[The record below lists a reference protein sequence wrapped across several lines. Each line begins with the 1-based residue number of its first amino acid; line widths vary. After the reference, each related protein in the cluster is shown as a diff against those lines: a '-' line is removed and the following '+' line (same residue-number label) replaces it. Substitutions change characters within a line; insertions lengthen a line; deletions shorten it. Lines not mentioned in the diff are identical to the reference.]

1 MVFGQSSLGGLFR
14 TTGLKSPIDR
24 MTRCRLGADLLGGKV
39 GWATIGIAHGTSVA
53 TMGIEATIGIA
64 HGTSV
69 ATMGIE
75 ATIGIAHGTSVAT
88 MGIEATVASRDAV
101 APRNA
106 VRQGATR
113 VHHKGGFV
121 GADFTPLAR
130 RAILKESRGGY
141 SRRHK
146 DQDAK
151 N

>member
-1 MVFGQSSLGGLFR
+1 MVFGQSSLRGLFR
-14 TTGLKSPIDR
+14 ATGLKSPIDR
-24 MTRCRLGADLLGGKV
+24 MTRCHLGADLLGGKV

-53 TMGIEATIGIA
+53 TMVIK
-64 HGTSV
+64 
-69 ATMGIE
+69 
-75 ATIGIAHGTSVAT
+75 
-88 MGIEATVASRDAV
+88 ATVASRDAV
-101 APRNA
+101 G
-106 VRQGATR
+106 QGATR

-121 GADFTPLAR
+121 GADFAPLAR

>member
-39 GWATIGIAHGTSVA
+39 GW
-53 TMGIEATIGIA
+53 ATIGIA

>member
-1 MVFGQSSLGGLFR
+1 MVFGQSSLRGLFR
-14 TTGLKSPIDR
+14 ATGLKSPIDR
-24 MTRCRLGADLLGGKV
+24 MTRCHLGTDLLGGKV

-69 ATMGIE
+69 ATMVIK
-75 ATIGIAHGTSVAT
+75 
-88 MGIEATVASRDAV
+88 ATVAS
-101 APRNA
+101 
-106 VRQGATR
+106 R

-121 GADFTPLAR
+121 GADFAPLAR

>member
-1 MVFGQSSLGGLFR
+1 MVFRQSSLRGLFR
-14 TTGLKSPIDR
+14 ATGLKSPIDR
-24 MTRCRLGADLLGGKV
+24 MTRCHLGTDLLGGKV

-53 TMGIEATIGIA
+53 TMVIK
-64 HGTSV
+64 
-69 ATMGIE
+69 
-75 ATIGIAHGTSVAT
+75 
-88 MGIEATVASRDAV
+88 ATVASRDAV
-101 APRNA
+101 APRDA
-106 VRQGATR
+106 VGQGATR

-121 GADFTPLAR
+121 GADFAPLAR

>member
-1 MVFGQSSLGGLFR
+1 MVFGQSSLRGLFR
-14 TTGLKSPIDR
+14 ATGLKSPIDR
-24 MTRCRLGADLLGGKV
+24 MTRCHLGADLLGGKV

-69 ATMGIE
+69 ATMVIK
-75 ATIGIAHGTSVAT
+75 
-88 MGIEATVASRDAV
+88 ATVASRDAV

-121 GADFTPLAR
+121 GADFAPLAR

>member
-1 MVFGQSSLGGLFR
+1 MVFRQSSLRSLFGA
-14 TTGLKSPIDR
+14 TGLKSPIDR
-24 MTRCRLGADLLGGKV
+24 MTRCHLGADLLGGKV

-53 TMGIEATIGIA
+53 TMGIEAT
-64 HGTSV
+64 
-69 ATMGIE
+69 
-75 ATIGIAHGTSVAT
+75 
-88 MGIEATVASRDAV
+88 VASKNAV

-113 VHHKGGFV
+113 MRHKGGFV
-121 GADFTPLAR
+121 GADFAPLAR

>member
-1 MVFGQSSLGGLFR
+1 MVFGQSSLRGLFR
-14 TTGLKSPIDR
+14 ATGLKSPIDR
-24 MTRCRLGADLLGGKV
+24 MTRCHLGTDLLGGKV

-53 TMGIEATIGIA
+53 TMVIKAT
-64 HGTSV
+64 V
-69 ATMGIE
+69 ASRD
-75 ATIGIAHGTSVAT
+75 AVAPRD
-88 MGIEATVASRDAV
+88 AVASRDAV

-121 GADFTPLAR
+121 GADFAPLAR

>member
-1 MVFGQSSLGGLFR
+1 MVFGQSSLRGLFR
-14 TTGLKSPIDR
+14 ATGLKSPIDR
-24 MTRCRLGADLLGGKV
+24 MTRCHFGTDLLGGKV

-53 TMGIEATIGIA
+53 TMGIEAT
-64 HGTSV
+64 V
-69 ATMGIE
+69 AP
-75 ATIGIAHGTSVAT
+75 
-88 MGIEATVASRDAV
+88 RDAV
-101 APRNA
+101 APNDA
-106 VRQGATR
+106 VGQGATR

-121 GADFTPLAR
+121 GADFAPLAR